1 MKKLMMVALVVVF
14 SAASVMADVTL
25 KQTMT
30 MEGQA
35 AAMMQGMQLP
45 TMTLRIK
52 GRKSRS
58 DVEINGQTVSA
69 IADLD
74 ARQMIVLNAGT
85 KTATVTTP
93 GSVAAG
99 GAPIAMPKVDISLKP
114 TGEKRTIEGQV
125 CDEHAFT
132 LSIAMGEMMAANK
145 EVPPEAA
152 AALADVQM
160 VMNGSFWVA
169 KSAPGAAEYAA
180 FNKAAAESQLLAAVA
195 GAMPGA
201 SNGLDKLMEAAA
213 QAAGLPYLTEMTMTF
228 EGSGPMVDAM
238 KQMGA
243 MKMTQKIASVST
255 EALPDDLFQI
265 PEGYTIDKK

>member
-1 MKKLMMVALVVVF
+1 MKKLMTVALVVVF
-14 SAASVMADVTL
+14 SGAAVMADVTL

-45 TMTLRIK
+45 TMTMRIK

-58 DVEINGQTVSA
+58 DVEMNGQTVTA

-74 ARQMIVLNAGT
+74 ARQMILLNSAT

-99 GAPIAMPKVDISLKP
+99 GAPVAVPKVDISLKP

-132 LSIAMGEMMAANK
+132 LSLAMGEMMAGK
-145 EVPPEAA
+145 EIPPEAA

-169 KSAPGAAEYAA
+169 KSAPGAEEFAS
-180 FNKAAAESQLLAAVA
+180 FNKAAAESKLLAAVA
-195 GAMPGA
+195 GATTGA

-213 QAAGLPYLTEMTMTF
+213 QASGLPYLTEMTMTF
-228 EGSGPMVDAM
+228 EGSGPMVEAM

-255 EALPDDLFQI
+255 ETLSDDLFTI
-265 PEGYTIDKK
+265 PEGYTIEKK